1 MAKNAKRKAQ
11 NQSSKLKIKKI
22 FIYRSA
28 TDKMENENSKHKI
41 KLKDRTYQYSIKMI
55 EFLDNLPKDNSAQI
69 ISKQL
74 LSSATSIG
82 ANIVEAQASSSKKD
96 FTKYFNY
103 SLKSANE
110 SVDGLNLLKDAKK
123 INNNQTEYL
132 LNETKELVKILGSNI
147 LTLKGKN
154 KF

>member
-1 MAKNAKRKAQ
+1 M
-11 NQSSKLKIKKI
+11 
-22 FIYRSA
+22 FIYGSA

-74 LSSATSIG
+74 LRSATSIG

-110 SVDGLNLLKDAKK
+110 SVYWLSLLKDAKK
-123 INNNQTEYL
+123 INNNQMEYL
-132 LNETKELVKILGSNI
+132 LNEAKELAKILSSSI

>member
-1 MAKNAKRKAQ
+1 M
-11 NQSSKLKIKKI
+11 
-22 FIYRSA
+22 FICGST
-28 TDKMENENSKHKI
+28 TDKMENNNSKHKI

-74 LSSATSIG
+74 LRSATSIG

-110 SVDGLNLLKDAKK
+110 SLYWLNLLKDAKK
-123 INNNQTEYL
+123 INNHHIEYL
-132 LNETKELVKILGSNI
+132 LNETKELAKILGSSI

>member
-1 MAKNAKRKAQ
+1 M
-11 NQSSKLKIKKI
+11 
-22 FIYRSA
+22 FINGSVI
-28 TDKMENENSKHKI
+28 DKMKNENSKYKM
-41 KLKDRTYQYSIKMI
+41 KLKDRTYQYSIKII

-74 LSSATSIG
+74 LRSATSIG

-96 FTKYFNY
+96 FTKFFNY

-110 SVDGLNLLKDAKK
+110 SVYWLSLLKDAKK
-123 INNNQTEYL
+123 INNNQIEYL
-132 LNETKELVKILGSNI
+132 LNETKELAKILGSSI

>member
-1 MAKNAKRKAQ
+1 M
-11 NQSSKLKIKKI
+11 
-22 FIYRSA
+22 FIYGSA
-28 TDKMENENSKHKI
+28 TDKMENKSSKHKI

-74 LSSATSIG
+74 LRSATSIG

-110 SVDGLNLLKDAKK
+110 SVYWLNLLKNAKK
-123 INNNQTEYL
+123 INNNQIEYL
-132 LNETKELVKILGSNI
+132 LNETKELAKILGSSI

-154 KF
+154 KV

>member
-1 MAKNAKRKAQ
+1 MQ
-11 NQSSKLKIKKI
+11 NQ
-22 FIYRSA
+22 
-28 TDKMENENSKHKI
+28 NVKHKI

-55 EFLDNLPKDNSAQI
+55 EFLDNLQKDSSAQI

-74 LSSATSIG
+74 LRSATSIG
-82 ANIVEAQASSSKKD
+82 ANIVEAQSSSSKKD
-96 FTKYFNY
+96 FTKFFNY

-110 SVDGLNLLKDAKK
+110 SLYWLGLLKDAKK
-123 INNNQTEYL
+123 INNNQLEYL
-132 LNETKELVKILGSNI
+132 LNETKELANILGSSI

>member
-1 MAKNAKRKAQ
+1 
-11 NQSSKLKIKKI
+11 
-22 FIYRSA
+22 
-28 TDKMENENSKHKI
+28 MENENFKYKM

-55 EFLDNLPKDNSAQI
+55 EFLDNLPKDSSAQI

-74 LSSATSIG
+74 LRSATSIG

-110 SVDGLNLLKDAKK
+110 SIYWLNLLKDAKK
-123 INNNQTEYL
+123 INNNQIEYL
-132 LNETKELVKILGSNI
+132 LNETKELAKILGSSI

>member
-1 MAKNAKRKAQ
+1 
-11 NQSSKLKIKKI
+11 
-22 FIYRSA
+22 
-28 TDKMENENSKHKI
+28 MENENLKYKM

-55 EFLDNLPKDNSAQI
+55 EFLDNLPKDSSAQI

-74 LSSATSIG
+74 LRSATSIG
-82 ANIVEAQASSSKKD
+82 VNIVEAQASSSKKD

-110 SVDGLNLLKDAKK
+110 SVYWLDLLKDAKK
-123 INNNQTEYL
+123 INNNQIEYL
-132 LNETKELVKILGSNI
+132 LNETKELAKILGSSI

>member
-1 MAKNAKRKAQ
+1 
-11 NQSSKLKIKKI
+11 
-22 FIYRSA
+22 
-28 TDKMENENSKHKI
+28 MENENLKYKV

-55 EFLDNLPKDNSAQI
+55 EFLDNLPKDSFAQI

-74 LSSATSIG
+74 LRSATSIG

-110 SVDGLNLLKDAKK
+110 SIYWLNLLKDAKK
-123 INNNQTEYL
+123 INNNQIEYL
-132 LNETKELVKILGSNI
+132 LNETKELAKILGSSI

>member
-1 MAKNAKRKAQ
+1 M
-11 NQSSKLKIKKI
+11 
-22 FIYRSA
+22 
-28 TDKMENENSKHKI
+28 

-74 LSSATSIG
+74 LRSATSIG

-110 SVDGLNLLKDAKK
+110 SVYWLNLLKDTKK
-123 INNNQTEYL
+123 INNNQIEYL
-132 LNETKELVKILGSNI
+132 LNETEEFAKILGSGI

-154 KF
+154 KFLILNYGFTLFAFSF

>member
-1 MAKNAKRKAQ
+1 
-11 NQSSKLKIKKI
+11 
-22 FIYRSA
+22 
-28 TDKMENENSKHKI
+28 MENENSKYKM

-55 EFLDNLPKDNSAQI
+55 EFLDNLPKDTSAQI

-74 LSSATSIG
+74 LRSATSIG

-110 SVDGLNLLKDAKK
+110 SVYWLNLLKDAKK
-123 INNNQTEYL
+123 INNNQIKYL
-132 LNETKELVKILGSNI
+132 LNETKELAKILGSSI

>member
-1 MAKNAKRKAQ
+1 M
-11 NQSSKLKIKKI
+11 
-22 FIYRSA
+22 FIYGSA

-41 KLKDRTYQYSIKMI
+41 ELKDRTYQYSIKMI

-74 LSSATSIG
+74 LRSATSIG

-96 FTKYFNY
+96 FTKYFDY

-110 SVDGLNLLKDAKK
+110 SVYWLNLLKDAKK
-123 INNNQTEYL
+123 INNNQIEYL
-132 LNETKELVKILGSNI
+132 LNEAKELAKVLGSSI

>member
-1 MAKNAKRKAQ
+1 M
-11 NQSSKLKIKKI
+11 
-22 FIYRSA
+22 FIYGSA

-74 LSSATSIG
+74 LRSATSIG

-110 SVDGLNLLKDAKK
+110 SVYWLNLLKDAKK
-123 INNNQTEYL
+123 INNNQIEYL
-132 LNETKELVKILGSNI
+132 LNETKELAKILGSSI